1 MAGNECSFQFS
12 SPICWVQCHLTR
24 DSDVTHKYQWHG
36 ILAMQE
42 FPTSNPEVL
51 GEWTPEHPRIYP
63 YKIDVSK
70 KKSTTKCQERHE
82 PHICLVS
89 ISTRAFINI
98 AGCNL
103 QKKHQTNTESGW
115 IMGPSP
121 YISSWQLPGLV
132 PASSSFLGCTWSIW
146 PMLGS
151 SAKIAENLFLDGSK
165 QPNNQIAIWGNRTAY
180 PKKKCEFFSNPK
192 AGNGSLFFDCC

>member
-70 KKSTTKCQERHE
+70 KKINDQMPRK
-82 PHICLVS
+82 
-89 ISTRAFINI
+89 TR
-98 AGCNL
+98 
-103 QKKHQTNTESGW
+103 T
-115 IMGPSP
+115 P
-121 YISSWQLPGLV
+121 YLPGIDIYQGIHKHCRLQSPKKTPNKYGIRMNHGTV
-132 PASSSFLGCTWSIW
+132 PIYLKLATPRLGSCFIFFPRMYLEYLTNAWFLGKNCGES
-146 PMLGS
+146 
-151 SAKIAENLFLDGSK
+151 
-165 QPNNQIAIWGNRTAY
+165 
-180 PKKKCEFFSNPK
+180 FF
-192 AGNGSLFFDCC
+192 GW